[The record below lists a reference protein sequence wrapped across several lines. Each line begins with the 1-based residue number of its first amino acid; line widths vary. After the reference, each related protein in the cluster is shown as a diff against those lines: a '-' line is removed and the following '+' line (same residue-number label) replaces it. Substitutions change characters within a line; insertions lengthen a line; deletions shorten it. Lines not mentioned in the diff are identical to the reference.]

1 MPPVEAVVSTAPAD
15 NTSANTFSTNTAT
28 THQTRPTVDERHGN
42 EDNAVEVDT
51 ETGVLR
57 KTPRP
62 GMGTIMA
69 KERVGKTDRQTDHQT
84 DRNTQQGRANEQ
96 EGRQTATPHPLLVQ
110 PVSL

>member
-1 MPPVEAVVSTAPAD
+1 MYLLPQPRTQAAILTA
-15 NTSANTFSTNTAT
+15 NIFQTTAT

-69 KERVGKTDRQTDHQT
+69 KERVGKTDR
-84 DRNTQQGRANEQ
+84 
-96 EGRQTATPHPLLVQ
+96 
-110 PVSL
+110 